1 MEFFWTDILWTD
13 FILPKGVCYGH
24 FQRQIFFFDFFF
36 FSLLF
41 RKFFEVDY
49 LLAVKTLN

>member
-13 FILPKGVCYGH
+13 FILPKGVCCVH
-24 FQRQIFFFDFFF
+24 FQRQIFNLIQF
-36 FSLLF
+36 FSLLY